1 MNINDKIASVTI
13 SKSKIKHI
21 RSLEQKKHRKEE
33 GIFLAEGP
41 KLIADLSGVFRCSF
55 LVATAE
61 WLEKNPHVS
70 ADETIIVSA
79 KELSQCSLL
88 QTPQN
93 VLAVFR
99 QPQYQINR
107 DVVRESLSLA
117 LDDVQDPGNLGTII
131 RVADWFGIENI
142 FCSSDTVDVYNPKVV
157 QASMGAIARVKVH
170 YTSLRELIGSL
181 KDTPVYGTFINGE
194 NIYKQSLSTNGI
206 IVMGNEGNGINRD
219 IEELIGR
226 RLFIPNYPSKRE
238 TSESL
243 NVAVATAI
251 VCAEFRR
258 R

>member
-1 MNINDKIASVTI
+1 VPI
-13 SKSKIKHI
+13 SKSKIKLI

-41 KLIADLSGVFRCSF
+41 KLIADLSGVFQCCF

-61 WLEKNPHVS
+61 WLEQNPHIG
-70 ADETIIVSA
+70 ADEMIVVSA
-79 KELSQCSLL
+79 KELSKCSLL
-88 QTPQN
+88 QTPQD

-99 QPQYQINR
+99 QPQYQMNR
-107 DVVRESLSLA
+107 DVVRKSLSLA

-131 RVADWFGIENI
+131 RVADWFGMEHV
-142 FCSSDTVDVYNPKVV
+142 FCSLGTADVYNPKAV
-157 QASMGAIARVKVH
+157 QASMGAIARVRVH

-181 KDTPVYGTFINGE
+181 KDIPVYGTFVNGE
-194 NIYKQSLSTNGI
+194 NIYKQSLSPNGI
-206 IVMGNEGNGINRD
+206 IVMGNEGNGISRE
-219 IEELIGR
+219 IEGLISH
-226 RLFIPNYPSKRE
+226 RLFIPNYPPERE